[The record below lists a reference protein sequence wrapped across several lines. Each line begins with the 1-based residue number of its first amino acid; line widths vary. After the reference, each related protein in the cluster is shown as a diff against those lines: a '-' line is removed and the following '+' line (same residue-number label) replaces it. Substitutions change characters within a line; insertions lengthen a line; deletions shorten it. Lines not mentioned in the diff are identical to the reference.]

1 MGVQEKEM
9 NKDEKKGIVQKLKV
23 EAAFILAVLM
33 ALPGM
38 AAATI
43 NFTSVVEILEATVEI
58 FPPLVEIIIAVVP
71 VLVIVAIV
79 SFVLGLFGAI
89 LDGITSAFRGLR

>member
-1 MGVQEKEM
+1 MQEKEM
-9 NKDEKKGIVQKLKV
+9 KKDKKKGIVQKLKLK
-23 EAAFILAVLM
+23 AALVLAILM
-33 ALPGM
+33 TMPGM

-43 NFTSVVEILEATVEI
+43 NFTSVVEILEATVAI

-71 VLVIVAIV
+71 VLIIVAIV

>member
-1 MGVQEKEM
+1 MQEKEM
-9 NKDEKKGIVQKLKV
+9 NKDEKKGIIQKLKSK
-23 EAAFILAVLM
+23 AALVLAILM
-33 ALPGM
+33 TMPGM

-43 NFTSVVEILEATVEI
+43 NFTSVVEILEATVDI

-71 VLVIVAIV
+71 VLIIVAIV
-79 SFVLGLFGAI
+79 TFVLGLFGAI